1 MGDEEDPAA
10 FLLRGDHTVTASGG
24 ERKRLLQEHMLPGL
38 ERGDRVLGV
47 EMRRQRVADGVD
59 RGVIDDR
66 QIVGGRATADFVGEL
81 LRFVEVERGDGRH
94 LDALHLGVGARMP
107 QEPG

>member
-1 MGDEEDPAA
+1 MGDEEDLAA
-10 FLLRGDHTVTASGG
+10 FLLRGDHAVAANGG

-38 ERGDRVLGV
+38 QRGDRVLGV

-66 QIVGGRATADFVGEL
+66 QIVGGGATADFVRERLRL
-81 LRFVEVERGDGRH
+81 LEV
-94 LDALHLGVGARMP
+94 A
-107 QEPG
+107 